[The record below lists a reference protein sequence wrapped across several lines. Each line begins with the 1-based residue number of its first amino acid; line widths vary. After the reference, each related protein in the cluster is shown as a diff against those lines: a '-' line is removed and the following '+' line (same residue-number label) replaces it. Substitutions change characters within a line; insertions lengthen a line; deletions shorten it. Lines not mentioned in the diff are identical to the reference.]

1 MKPHG
6 TERNA
11 VRSVICRLRE
21 LIAALDR
28 RTPRPERT
36 GEQQIAAE
44 SEALREEATK
54 RIAELETG
62 KTVIELGDVRTSVAR
77 LASGPMSRVT
87 PSS

>member
-36 GEQQIAAE
+36 SEQQIAAE

-54 RIAELETG
+54 RIAELENL
-62 KTVIELGDVRTSVAR
+62 KLS
-77 LASGPMSRVT
+77 
-87 PSS
+87 